1 MPLTLTLKGMFPPAG
16 TTPNQRVPP
25 DGGGVWGGAV
35 RGAFTPGI
43 TPPPPAITA
52 PPAGASEP
60 PPAIAPDEPLAAA
73 SDPPPAAAPATPAA
87 PPVAAAAPPA
97 SALDAAARPQ
107 AMAAP
112 TGLYSPRRIRR
123 AVMGIVAMR
132 RAKMMLARLSSSVPS
147 TPRRRSPEVALTH
160 RTD

>member
-1 MPLTLTLKGMFPPAG
+1 MPLILTLKGMFPPAG

-35 RGAFTPGI
+35 RGAFTPGM

-112 TGLYSPRRIRR
+112 TGLYSPSRIRR
-123 AVMGIVAMR
+123 AVIGIVAMR
-132 RAKMMLARLSSSVPS
+132 SAKIMLARS
-147 TPRRRSPEVALTH
+147 
-160 RTD
+160 